1 MLKLVAARIELAS
14 CRRGE
19 GRTTVSLVVAKHLA
33 ARGLRPVVVDADSQ
47 NPNLARNCGISDHAG
62 WGDVLEGQRP
72 LGEALVA
79 AVEDGVTLMPW
90 RGSTVGSTTLASSPG
105 IATGFAML
113 RERYDLTLL
122 DTMPLANEASIGE
135 FAALAAS
142 IRLDGLYLI
151 HDTRRSADGE
161 LARACGQL
169 RAAGVRVEG
178 IIENFVAPE
187 RASPPA
193 GQEESKPVA
202 GPQLA
207 AYG

>member
-1 MLKLVAARIELAS
+1 
-14 CRRGE
+14 
-19 GRTTVSLVVAKHLA
+19 
-33 ARGLRPVVVDADSQ
+33 VDADFE
-47 NPNLARNCGISDHAG
+47 NPRLAASCGIFDHAG
-62 WGDVLEGQRP
+62 WADVLQAQLP

-90 RGSTVGSTTLASSPG
+90 HGSTVGNTTLASSPG
-105 IATGFAML
+105 IAAGFAML

-135 FAALAAS
+135 LAALAAA

-151 HDTRRSADGE
+151 HDTRRPADDE

-178 IIENFVAPE
+178 IIENFVAPQGAGP
-187 RASPPA
+187 RAE
-193 GQEESKPVA
+193 QEESKPVA

-207 AYG
+207 AHG